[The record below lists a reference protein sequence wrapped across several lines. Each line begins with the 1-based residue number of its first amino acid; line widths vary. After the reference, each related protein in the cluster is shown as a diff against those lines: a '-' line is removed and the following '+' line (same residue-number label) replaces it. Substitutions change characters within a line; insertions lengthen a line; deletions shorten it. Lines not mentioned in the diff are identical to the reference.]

1 MIFCTHDCM
10 MNVIYSLNFVWY
22 NGGSKINNRHKDK
35 KLFFTKE
42 NKLTNP
48 KNKDLKLLVYLYLYN
63 FEHGNT
69 VTQLETHINIKCYV
83 INQSYSEYK
92 ISVFHLDF
100 GDWTTLY
107 ETTFSLNLNFILD

>member
-1 MIFCTHDCM
+1 M
-10 MNVIYSLNFVWY
+10 
-22 NGGSKINNRHKDK
+22 
-35 KLFFTKE
+35 
-42 NKLTNP
+42 
-48 KNKDLKLLVYLYLYN
+48 KLLVYLYLYN

-69 VTQLETHINIKCYV
+69 VTQLEKHINIKCYV
-83 INQSYSEYK
+83 INQFYSEYK